1 MTVGEKIEKLGRLA
15 EKQGGYITY
24 HDINEMFPDAT
35 AEELDKLYV
44 ELLLLEIQIVD
55 QAPERDSNSEA

>member
-1 MTVGEKIEKLGRLA
+1 
-15 EKQGGYITY
+15 
-24 HDINEMFPDAT
+24 MFPDAT